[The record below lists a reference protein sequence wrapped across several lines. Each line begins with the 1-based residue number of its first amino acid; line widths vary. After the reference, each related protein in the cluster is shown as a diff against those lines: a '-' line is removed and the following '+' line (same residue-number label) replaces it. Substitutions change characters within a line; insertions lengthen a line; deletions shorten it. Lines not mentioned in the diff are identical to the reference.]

1 MIGMGKEKTSELLIN
16 KIIKLRKEGLS
27 LNDIQK
33 IVPVG
38 KTTIF
43 RYLRGIKINK
53 DIKNTG
59 SFRKSQ
65 RDWDFSKTIA
75 NEKIR
80 EIWSKEKML
89 ILACLYWGEGNKREL
104 NLINSD
110 PNLIRIFVEC
120 LVELGVSKN
129 ELLVSIRIYE
139 DMNADFVKGFWAKN
153 IGIKIEQI
161 KGVDVLIG
169 KKEGK
174 LKYGMCRIRVRKG
187 GKYFKIIISMIDLIK
202 SKI

>member
-1 MIGMGKEKTSELLIN
+1 MGKEKTSELLIN

>member
-1 MIGMGKEKTSELLIN
+1 MGKVKTSELLIN
-16 KIIKLRKEGLS
+16 KIIKLRKDGLS

-33 IVPVG
+33 VVPVG

-65 RDWDFSKTIA
+65 RDWNFSRTIA
-75 NEKIR
+75 NEKI
-80 EIWSKEKML
+80 EEVGSKEKML

-110 PNLIRIFVEC
+110 PNLIKVFVAC
-120 LVELGVSKN
+120 LMDLGVSKE
-129 ELLVSIRIYE
+129 ELLVSIRTYE
-139 DMNADFVKGFWAKN
+139 DMNIDFVKTFWAKN
-153 IGIKIEQI
+153 IGIKKEQI
-161 KGVDVLIG
+161 KSVDVLIG

>member
-1 MIGMGKEKTSELLIN
+1 MGKVKTSESLIN
-16 KIIKLRKEGLS
+16 EIVKLRKQGLS

-33 IVPVG
+33 VVPVG

-43 RYLRGIKINK
+43 RYLRDVKINK

-65 RDWDFSKTIA
+65 RDWDFSRILA
-75 NEKIR
+75 NEKIK
-80 EIWSKEKML
+80 EIGLKEKML
-89 ILACLYWGEGNKREL
+89 ILACLYWGEGNKKEL

-110 PNLIRIFVEC
+110 PNLIRVFVEC
-120 LVELGVSKN
+120 LMELGVSKN

-139 DMNADFVKGFWAKN
+139 DMDVNFVKNFWAKN
-153 IGIKIEQI
+153 VGIKREQI
-161 KGVDVLIG
+161 KGTDILIG